1 MHSLFVNSHPCSI
14 LLFNLILLVLFYNTT
29 AVIKL
34 PPNETYP
41 AIFVFGDST
50 VDTGNNNN
58 RITPSRANY
67 SPYGNDFKGKVATG
81 RFSNGKVPSD
91 MIAAELEIKELLPAY
106 LDPNLQTQDLITG
119 VCFASGGSG
128 YDPLT
133 PKIALTWSMS
143 DQLGMLKE
151 YIVRLQGIVGVNRTN
166 FILTRSLY
174 LISLSSCDIANVYF
188 GPTSRRYK
196 YDFASYTDLMLKYAT
211 QFLKELYSLGA
222 RRIGVFGAPPIGCV
236 PSQRTVAGGLH
247 RQCGEGHNQLA
258 MLFNAK
264 LTTLL
269 DSLNKDMPDSRM
281 VYLDIYNPLL
291 DLIEHPEKNGFKI
304 AEKGC
309 CGTGII
315 EVGPICNPLSA
326 ICTDV
331 NDYVFWDSF
340 HPTERAYKIITSQVL
355 KNDGN
360 RLFGHQ

>member
-1 MHSLFVNSHPCSI
+1 MQSLFVKSHPCSI
-14 LLFNLILLVLFYNTT
+14 LLFNLILFVLFYDTM

-58 RITPSRANY
+58 RISRANY
-67 SPYGNDFKGKVATG
+67 RPYGNDFKGKVATG

-91 MIAAELEIKELLPAY
+91 MI
-106 LDPNLQTQDLITG
+106 G

-133 PKIALTWSMS
+133 PKLASSWSLS

-151 YIVRLQGIVGVNRTN
+151 YIMRLQGIVGANRTN

-174 LISLSSCDIANVYF
+174 LISMSSCDIANVYF
-188 GPTSRRYK
+188 GPTSRRYE
-196 YDFASYTDLMLKYAT
+196 YDLNSYTDLMLKYAT
-211 QFLKELYSLGA
+211 QFLKEIYSLGA
-222 RRIGVFGAPPIGCV
+222 RRIGVLGAPPIGCV
-236 PSQRTVAGGLH
+236 PSQRTVAGGVR

-258 MLFNAK
+258 TLFNAK
-264 LTTLL
+264 LTTSL

-304 AEKGC
+304 AKKGC

-315 EVGPICNPLSA
+315 EVAPICNPLSA

-340 HPTERAYKIITSQVL
+340 HPTERAYKIITSQVI

>member
-1 MHSLFVNSHPCSI
+1 MHSPFMNSHPCSI
-14 LLFNLILLVLFYNTT
+14 LLFNLILFVLFYNST
-29 AVIKL
+29 AAIKL
-34 PPNETYP
+34 PPNETVP

-58 RITPSRANY
+58 RVTPSRANY
-67 SPYGNDFKGKVATG
+67 PPYGNDFKGKVATG

-91 MIAAELEIKELLPAY
+91 MI
-106 LDPNLQTQDLITG
+106 G
-119 VCFASGGSG
+119 VCFASGGAG

-133 PKIALTWSMS
+133 SKLASSWSLS

-151 YIVRLQGIVGVNRTN
+151 YIVRLQGIVGANTTN

-188 GPTSRRYK
+188 GPTSRRYE

-211 QFLKELYSLGA
+211 QFLKEIYSLGA
-222 RRIGVFGAPPIGCV
+222 RRIGVLGAPPIGCV
-236 PSQRTVAGGLH
+236 PSQRTIAGGLR
-247 RQCGEGHNQLA
+247 RQCGEGQNQLA
-258 MLFNAK
+258 KLFNAK

-269 DSLNKDMPDSRM
+269 DSLNRDMPNSKM
-281 VYLDIYNPLL
+281 FYLDIYNPLL
-291 DLIEHPEKNGFKI
+291 DLIEHPEENGFKI

-309 CGTGII
+309 CGTGLI
-315 EVGPICNPLSA
+315 EVAPICNPSSA

-340 HPTERAYKIITSQVL
+340 HPTERAYKIITSQLL
-355 KNDGN
+355 KNYGN
-360 RLFGHQ
+360 LL

>member
-1 MHSLFVNSHPCSI
+1 MHSPFMNSHPCSI
-14 LLFNLILLVLFYNTT
+14 LLFNLILFVLFYNST
-29 AVIKL
+29 AAIKL
-34 PPNETYP
+34 PPNETVP

-58 RITPSRANY
+58 RVTPSRSNY
-67 SPYGNDFKGKVATG
+67 PPYGNDFKGKVATG

-91 MIAAELEIKELLPAY
+91 MIVEELEIKDLLPAY
-106 LDPNLQTQDLITG
+106 MDPNLQPQHLITG
-119 VCFASGGSG
+119 VCFASGGAG

-133 PKIALTWSMS
+133 SKLASSWSLS

-151 YIVRLQGIVGVNRTN
+151 YIVRLQGIVGANTTN

-188 GPTSRRYK
+188 GPTSRRYE

-211 QFLKELYSLGA
+211 QFLKEIYSLGA
-222 RRIGVFGAPPIGCV
+222 RRIGVLGAPPIGCV
-236 PSQRTVAGGLH
+236 PSQRTIAGGLR
-247 RQCGEGHNQLA
+247 RQCGEGQNQLA
-258 MLFNAK
+258 KLFNAK

-269 DSLNKDMPDSRM
+269 DSLNRDMPNSKM
-281 VYLDIYNPLL
+281 FYLDIYNPLL
-291 DLIEHPEKNGFKI
+291 DLIEHPEENGFKI

-309 CGTGII
+309 CGTGLI
-315 EVGPICNPLSA
+315 EVAPICNPSSA

-340 HPTERAYKIITSQVL
+340 HPTERAYKIITSQLL
-355 KNDGN
+355 KNYGN
-360 RLFGHQ
+360 LL

>member
-1 MHSLFVNSHPCSI
+1 MHSTFVNSHPCSI
-14 LLFNLILLVLFYNTT
+14 LLFNLILFILFYNST
-29 AVIKL
+29 AAIKL
-34 PPNETYP
+34 PPDETYP

-58 RITPSRANY
+58 RVTPSRSNY
-67 SPYGNDFKGKVATG
+67 PPYGNDFKGKVATG

-91 MIAAELEIKELLPAY
+91 MI
-106 LDPNLQTQDLITG
+106 DLITG
-119 VCFASGGSG
+119 VCFASGGAG

-133 PKIALTWSMS
+133 SKLASTWSLS

-151 YIVRLQGIVGVNRTN
+151 YIVRLQGIVGANRTN

-174 LISLSSCDIANVYF
+174 VISLSSCDIANVYF
-188 GPTSRRYK
+188 GPTSRRYE

-211 QFLKELYSLGA
+211 QFLKEIYSLGA
-222 RRIGVFGAPPIGCV
+222 RRIGVLGAPPIGCV
-236 PSQRTVAGGLH
+236 PSQRTVAGGLR

-258 MLFNAK
+258 TLFNAK
-264 LTTLL
+264 LTILL

-281 VYLDIYNPLL
+281 AYLDIYNPLL
-291 DLIEHPEKNGFKI
+291 DLIEHPEENGFKI

-315 EVGPICNPLSA
+315 EVAPICNPSSA

-355 KNDGN
+355 KNGGN
-360 RLFGHQ
+360 GLFGHQ

>member
-67 SPYGNDFKGKVATG
+67 RPYGNDFNGKVATG

-106 LDPNLQTQDLITG
+106 LDPNLQPQDLITG

-133 PKIALTWSMS
+133 PKLALTWSMS

-151 YIVRLQGIVGVNRTN
+151 YIVRLQGIVGANRTN

-174 LISLSSCDIANVYF
+174 VISLSSCDIANVYF
-188 GPTSRRYK
+188 GPTSRRYE
-196 YDFASYTDLMLKYAT
+196 YDFASYADLMLKYAA

-222 RRIGVFGAPPIGCV
+222 RRIGVLGAPPIGCV

-291 DLIEHPEKNGFKI
+291 DLIEYPEKNGFKI
-304 AEKGC
+304 AR
-309 CGTGII
+309 
-315 EVGPICNPLSA
+315 
-326 ICTDV
+326 
-331 NDYVFWDSF
+331 
-340 HPTERAYKIITSQVL
+340 ERVWVQE
-355 KNDGN
+355 
-360 RLFGHQ
+360 